1 MLKLCGIPEYGKSRR
16 MKEGTWQMRQ
26 IKIHEQ
32 EVYKNLGD
40 LYGLFF
46 EDINHAA
53 DGGLYAELVQNRSF
67 EYCEI
72 DRADYHAL
80 TAWEK
85 SGEITWAVC
94 DSNPLNEENTHYLH
108 VEAQAGAFVKNLGYN
123 SGIYVE
129 AGKKYDFSVYA
140 KIVSMKKDASDG
152 VDECCCGE
160 MDKAAHMTIKV
171 AIEDD
176 AGKVCAEDTLLLE
189 NTQWQQYGLTL
200 EATDT
205 TWNGRL
211 VITFMDGGSCELDMV
226 SLFPQDTFK
235 GRKNGLRR
243 DIAEALQEMHPKF
256 MRFPGGCLVHD
267 GSLNDHDRNSMY
279 RWKRTLG
286 KVEERPSWRNN
297 WGYNQTLG
305 LGYYEYFCFCEDIGA
320 KPLPVLPGG
329 FNPHKGEG
337 VPLEELD
344 AWVQDAL
351 DLIAFAN
358 DPADTKWGAVRAQMG
373 HEVPFGLEY
382 IGIGNEEIGEGF
394 FERYP
399 YFHQAIK
406 AKYPEIKIINTAG
419 PFAVGEGYEDG
430 WASARKYGSD
440 LVDEHYYS
448 SPEWFLANMHHY
460 EDFDANGPKI
470 FLGEYAS
477 WGNTYYNALVEAA
490 YMTHLE
496 RSKAVALACYAPML
510 CNADYVNWQPDML
523 WFDNHRI
530 MKTPNYYVQKLFMCH
545 QGTDA
550 VRFEKNHFEDAI
562 PLVDEANIT
571 GDIAIAGNDVEGRI
585 WDVRL
590 TEYTDG
596 LTNGVT
602 DSTDKVQ
609 ILPDFM
615 VKEDNALNV
624 LTRVDS
630 SHYKITFRFK
640 RNKGRKGLKIF
651 FGRKDDKNTVQWEFG
666 GWDNWDCNL
675 TTIYNGRGSI
685 ISHRIF
691 HVEDKEYFLELEVK
705 GRHITT
711 TVNGENYN
719 DVTDYLPELEDLYVT
734 ASVDAECG
742 KTYLKVV
749 NLTGEAKE
757 TEVVL
762 AGEGKCENDENGDSL
777 NVNDG
782 TDNSLNA
789 KSVCKSKKMANITM
803 LKGNALTDVNS
814 LEQPDVIMPKTEQLA
829 VEDNRLV
836 YTFAPH
842 SVTVITFA

>member
-1 MLKLCGIPEYGKSRR
+1 MLKLCGIPEYGKNRR

-26 IKIHEQ
+26 IRIYEQ
-32 EVYKNLGD
+32 ESYKNLGD

-72 DRADYHAL
+72 DKADYHAL

-94 DSNPLNEENTHYLH
+94 DSNPLNEENKHYLH

-140 KIVSMKKDASDG
+140 KS
-152 VDECCCGE
+152 VDR
-160 MDKAAHMTIKV
+160 TIKV

-176 AGKVCAEDTLLLE
+176 AGKVCAEDTILIE
-189 NTQWQQYGLTL
+189 NAQWQKYGLTL
-200 EATDT
+200 KATDT

-211 VITFMDGGSCELDMV
+211 VITFMDGGSYELDMV
-226 SLFPQDTFK
+226 SLFPKDTFK

-243 DIAEALQEMHPKF
+243 DIAEALQEMKPKF

-337 VPLEELD
+337 VPMKELD
-344 AWVQDAL
+344 SWVQDAL

-358 DPADTKWGAVRAQMG
+358 DSADTKWGAVRAEMG
-373 HEVPFGLEY
+373 HEAPFGLEY

-399 YFHQAIK
+399 YFHKAIK
-406 AKYPEIKIINTAG
+406 EKYPEIKIINTAG

-510 CNADYVNWQPDML
+510 CNVDYVNWQPDML

-550 VRFEKNHFEDAI
+550 VRLEKNHFEEAI
-562 PLVDEANIT
+562 PLVDETNIA
-571 GDIAIAGNDVEGRI
+571 GDIAIVGNDVEGRI
-585 WDVRL
+585 WDVQL
-590 TEYTDG
+590 TKYTA
-596 LTNGVT
+596 GVMNEGEEAI
-602 DSTDKVQ
+602 DEKVQ
-609 ILPDFM
+609 VLPEL
-615 VKEDNALNV
+615 VITENNQLNV
-624 LTRVDS
+624 LTHVDS
-630 SHYKITFRFK
+630 SHYKLSFRFK
-640 RNKGRKGLKIF
+640 RTKGRKGLKIF
-651 FGRKDDKNTVQWEFG
+651 FGRKDDKNMIQWEFG

-675 TTIYNGRGSI
+675 TTIYNGRGST

-691 HVEDKEYFLELEVK
+691 HVTDEEYFLELEVN

-711 TVNGENYN
+711 KVNGEMYN
-719 DVTDYLPELEDLYVT
+719 NVTDYLPELEDLYVT
-734 ASVDAECG
+734 ASVDKEQG

-749 NLTGEAKE
+749 NLTGEEKE
-757 TEVVL
+757 TEL
-762 AGEGKCENDENGDSL
+762 ILEADSDKT
-777 NVNDG
+777 VEAYPIKTIAD
-782 TDNSLNA
+782 
-789 KSVCKSKKMANITM
+789 ITM
-803 LKGNALTDVNS
+803 LKGNSLTAVNS
-814 LEQPDVIMPKTEQLA
+814 LEEPDVIVPQTEQMA
-829 VEDNRLV
+829 VENNHLV

-842 SVTVITFA
+842 SVTVIAFE